1 MTTENISQEL
11 RLKNMDETR
20 NCLIEEINQN
30 ELLRMKPKKVW
41 EILTYIKHWLILA
54 CTVTGCVSISA
65 FTSLVGITSSSIGLK
80 NLCNKCSN

>member
-30 ELLRMKPKKVW
+30 ELLRKKPKKFW
-41 EILTYIKHWLILA
+41 EILTYIKH
-54 CTVTGCVSISA
+54 
-65 FTSLVGITSSSIGLK
+65 
-80 NLCNKCSN
+80 

>member
-11 RLKNMDETR
+11 RLKNMDEIR

-30 ELLRMKPKKVW
+30 ELLRKKPKKVW
-41 EILTYIKHWLILA
+41 EILTYIKHWLKLA

-80 NLCNKCSN
+80 NLCNNCSN

>member
-41 EILTYIKHWLILA
+41 EILTYIKH
-54 CTVTGCVSISA
+54 
-65 FTSLVGITSSSIGLK
+65 
-80 NLCNKCSN
+80 